1 MTETKIYVGLND
13 SETRKQEFA
22 TGKYASILKTVCV
35 NYHVSFSFFIAQG
48 GYIHEDGGFT
58 QENTLV
64 LSLIDA
70 DSKVVDAISR
80 DLCAFFNQES
90 VLITENEVKAYFV
103 NERI

>member
-1 MTETKIYVGLND
+1 M
-13 SETRKQEFA
+13 
-22 TGKYASILKTVCV
+22 
-35 NYHVSFSFFIAQG
+35 
-48 GYIHEDGGFT
+48 
-58 QENTLV
+58 